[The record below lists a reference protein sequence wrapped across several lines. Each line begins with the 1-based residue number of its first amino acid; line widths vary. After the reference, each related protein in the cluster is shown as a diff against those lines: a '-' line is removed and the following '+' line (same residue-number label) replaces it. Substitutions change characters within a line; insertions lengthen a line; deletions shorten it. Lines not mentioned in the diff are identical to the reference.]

1 MSVTDICALCQK
13 KAELRQSHIVPS
25 FFGAYL
31 KETSA
36 TGYLRGALT
45 PNLRVQDLSK
55 EALLCD
61 SCEGRL
67 SVWEGK
73 YKEEAFDKV
82 QDDSFRELEY
92 GPWLLLF
99 LVSLS
104 WRVLVTQ
111 RADFLAERP
120 QFSDII
126 EKTLENWRL
135 FLVGDRSQPA
145 SEHHLFV
152 FAGVPESMP
161 DGLHEKIL
169 HYMLRSVDAT
179 VASNSRSLFTYT
191 KALRSLVISPIVPA
205 SPKGLV
211 NTRVHAGRGRLISPQ
226 KIAMRGLGGFLDSR
240 AKECFAQELSDKQ
253 KARIEEAILRDP
265 QRSLSSESYKVHK
278 ATKRLVTKPGE
289 RGAW

>member
-1 MSVTDICALCQK
+1 MAVIGTCPLCQK

-36 TGYLRGALT
+36 TGYLRGALE
-45 PNLRVQDLSK
+45 PNLRIQDLSK
-55 EALLCD
+55 EDLLCD

-92 GPWLLLF
+92 GPRLLLF

-111 RADFLAERP
+111 RADFVAKHP
-120 QFSDII
+120 QFSDIV

-135 FLVGDRSQPA
+135 FLVEERSQPA

-152 FAGVPESMP
+152 FAGIPESMP

-179 VASNSRSLFTYT
+179 VAATWPLEDTTYVGHVVVT
-191 KALRSLVISPIVPA
+191 V
-205 SPKGLV
+205 
-211 NTRVHAGRGRLISPQ
+211 
-226 KIAMRGLGGFLDSR
+226 KI
-240 AKECFAQELSDKQ
+240 
-253 KARIEEAILRDP
+253 
-265 QRSLSSESYKVHK
+265 
-278 ATKRLVTKPGE
+278 
-289 RGAW
+289 